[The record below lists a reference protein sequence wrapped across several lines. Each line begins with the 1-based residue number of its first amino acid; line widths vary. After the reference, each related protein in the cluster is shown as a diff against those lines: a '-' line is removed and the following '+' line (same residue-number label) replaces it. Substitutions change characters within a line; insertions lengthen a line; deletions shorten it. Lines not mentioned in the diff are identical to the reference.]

1 MDNPYYQ
8 AIVNRMRHSAL
19 CNRPKLALSH
29 CVQVPAFFTK
39 NPQTRIG
46 RRPQNDVCGTLLV
59 QVPAFFTENPP
70 TWTGRRPQNDV
81 CGTLLVQVPAFF
93 TQNPPTWIGRRPQN
107 DVCGTLLVQVPAFFT
122 ENPQTWTGRR
132 PQNDE
137 AACVSGGCESIYLYL
152 LASRCAKPYDFHPAT
167 SEMAVPC
174 EKGPICTPF

>member
-29 CVQVPAFFTK
+29 CVQVPAFFTE
-39 NPQTRIG
+39 NPQ
-46 RRPQNDVCGTLLV
+46 
-59 QVPAFFTENPP
+59 

-122 ENPQTWTGRR
+122 ENPPTWIGRR

-137 AACVSGGCESIYLYL
+137 AACVSGRLRYCSIYLYL